1 MVNNIPRVRKFGW
14 YIVYIGE
21 DSEEKAPKEVAMNG
35 IISTKMRCKNKVK
48 KKVLENLKISE
59 DYVVFFKITNHV

>member
-14 YIVYIGE
+14 YIVHIGE

-35 IISTKMRCKNKVK
+35 IISTKMRGKNKIK
-48 KKVLENLKISE
+48 KKVLENLK
-59 DYVVFFKITNHV
+59 

>member
-14 YIVYIGE
+14 YIVHIGE
-21 DSEEKAPKEVAMNG
+21 DSEEKAPKEVAMNW
-35 IISTKMRCKNKVK
+35 IISTKMRGKNKIK